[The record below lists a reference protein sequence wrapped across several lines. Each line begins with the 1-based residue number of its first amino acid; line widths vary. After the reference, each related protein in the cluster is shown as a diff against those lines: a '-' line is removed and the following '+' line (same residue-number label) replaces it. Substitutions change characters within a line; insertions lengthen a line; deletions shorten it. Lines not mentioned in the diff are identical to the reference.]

1 MAAPKISRNTAGDD
15 SGESVSLS
23 WFLEDERT
31 KPLDAVLD
39 LVAESG
45 ATVPG
50 LWPLR
55 SGQCIVGSVH
65 APGLAP
71 RFDIRPIERLTRLPI
86 AIDLEMNTRAWT
98 STLPLAEKTEL
109 SVYDVAYLELAI
121 RLNLPLASP
130 DRKLCDAGK
139 RSGVPLIATV

>member
-23 WFLEDERT
+23 WFFEDERT
-31 KPLDAVLD
+31 RPLDAVLD

-50 LWPLR
+50 LWPLEVASALLVAFR
-55 SGQCIVGSVH
+55 RARISTAFRHQ
-65 APGLAP
+65 A
-71 RFDIRPIERLTRLPI
+71 IERLTRLPI

-121 RLNLPLASP
+121 RLNLPSASA

-139 RSGVPLIATV
+139 RAGVPLIATV